1 MKMGETI
8 WLANMLSGGV
18 IVSLLIFF
26 FKRVLKSIF
35 DSIAANKKEHDER
48 IEKAEFNA
56 SEIRKNYI
64 KRFEDVHC
72 VQHETKDLLL
82 ERLQEMK
89 DEKIEYRM
97 QQIEIMADIKH
108 GIENLKK
115 DIERNNKN

>member
-1 MKMGETI
+1 MGETI